1 MALSKR
7 RLQFLDQLVDMYQQS
22 RLPVHYEALAKVLGV
37 SKWTAYDMLKAIE
50 KAGFVTRSYETN
62 PNVTGRSQVVFTPT
76 EKATELLGK
85 EETLHQDG
93 EPEEAQVRLQLIRD
107 MLSGLKDA
115 SAQDLITKLLI
126 QIPEKHSNFEI
137 CGYISGILVIYTNQL
152 ESRMNT
158 LIRKLV
164 QETDGD
170 QPRLLIF
177 IGTVVGTIIQMMSKD
192 VGQDLMVLV
201 GSYTNRIHALSQA
214 EQTLLA
220 DFILEALA

>member
-76 EKATELLGK
+76 EKAAALLGK
-85 EETLHQDG
+85 EAKLDQDG
-93 EPEEAQVRLQLIRD
+93 EPEKTQVSLQFIRD
-107 MLSGLKDA
+107 MLSGFKDA
-115 SAQDLITKLLI
+115 SAQELISKLLI
-126 QIPEKHSNFEI
+126 EIPEKGSNFEI
-137 CGYISGILVIYTNQL
+137 CGYISGILIIYTRQL
-152 ESRMNT
+152 DRRMNA

-164 QETDGD
+164 QETDGH

-177 IGTVVGTIIQMMSKD
+177 IGTVAGTVIQMMSKD

-201 GSYTNRIHALSQA
+201 GSYANRIQALSQA
-214 EQTLLA
+214 EQTVLA